1 MSVKENLAWAEDY
14 LWKALN
20 ESVQGSETLKK
31 IIKAIDACREAKH
44 YDRVEFG
51 DDVQSSENRNKEN
64 LDKIFNNKLIKSST
78 SDPQTEIE
86 NLWKTASKQSKVRIM
101 KDNGWNQ
108 YIGDRQHWSVTL
120 NTEDEYEA
128 DNFRNAIDNLWNE
141 DSGEYSY
148 DDVQGMGSV
157 HLGVERYGDFSEM
170 CGNDTYEDLDPRIR
184 DKYVVYCEPSSD
196 YRRRR
201 EMDW

>member
-1 MSVKENLAWAEDY
+1 MKITSMAIKQIEKYYQDGMLTKREVIAILMKENGWDFPQAKQIADY
-14 LWKALN
+14 YERVFGPITNSRNTKNLN
-20 ESVQGSETLKK
+20 
-31 IIKAIDACREAKH
+31 AIFNE
-44 YDRVEFG
+44 
-51 DDVQSSENRNKEN
+51 KEN
-64 LDKIFNNKLIKSST
+64 ET
-78 SDPQTEIE
+78 DPETEIE
-86 NLWKTASKQSKVRIM
+86 NLWKNASKQSKVKIM

-128 DNFRNAIDNLWNE
+128 DDFRNAIDDLWNE

-157 HLGVERYGDFSEM
+157 HIGVERYGDFSEM

-184 DKYVVYCEPSSD
+184 DKYVVYCEPSLT
-196 YRRRR
+196 YKRRR